1 MSSKLPGKNISSV
14 EVTHVSS
21 HGIWLL
27 TDKRELFLSYDAF
40 PWFREIPL
48 SKILNVTELTP
59 GHYYWQDLDIDLGL
73 ESIEHPDRFPLKY
86 KEM

>member
-1 MSSKLPGKNISSV
+1 MSSKLPGKSISSV

-27 TDKRELFLSYDAF
+27 TVEKELFLSYDAF
-40 PWFREIPL
+40 PWFREVPL
-48 SKILNVTELTP
+48 SQILNVTELTP
-59 GHYYWQDLDIDLGL
+59 GHYYWQELDIDLGL
-73 ESIEHPDRFPLKY
+73 ESIEHPDRFLLKY

>member
-1 MSSKLPGKNISSV
+1 MSSKLPGKSISSV

-27 TDKRELFLSYDAF
+27 TVDKELFLSYDAF
-40 PWFREIPL
+40 PWFREVPL
-48 SKILNVTELTP
+48 SQILNVTELTP

-73 ESIEHPDRFPLKY
+73 ESIEHPDRFLLKY

>member
-1 MSSKLPGKNISSV
+1 MKTSV
-14 EVTHVSS
+14 EVTHVSN

-27 TDKRELFLSYDAF
+27 TVDKELFLSYDAF
-40 PWFREIPL
+40 PWFREVPL
-48 SKILNVTELTP
+48 SQILNVTELKP